1 MENIYTYLKQKMTHT
16 TDRALE
22 LFDKV
27 LEVIYNNPDK
37 FSLSLSDLNNE
48 DPFVFLHI
56 LHEDILK
63 GIIGKINIEEI
74 VSMIKDENLVVYKF
88 PESPDI
94 DGFIYIELTSMLEST
109 DDVNYLETLYTIV
122 QGIIDMAKN
131 ECKLF
136 NKNAENNFENWSFN
150 NLDSETKAIIYNYKI
165 LKSETKNIL
174 NSYDIDD
181 ELYAK
186 VYDWLDYNADVDG
199 FDLSYD
205 KDDLEEFLQSL

>member
-27 LEVIYNNPDK
+27 LEIVYNNPDK
-37 FSLSLSDLNNE
+37 FSLSLSDLDSD

-56 LHEDILK
+56 LYEDILK

-88 PESPDI
+88 PENPDI
-94 DGFIYIELTSMLEST
+94 DGFVYIELTSMLEST
-109 DDVNYLETLYTIV
+109 DDVSYLKTLYTIV
-122 QGIIDMAKN
+122 QSIIDMDKN
-131 ECKLF
+131 KHKLI
-136 NKNAENNFENWSFN
+136 NENAENNFENWSFN

-199 FDLSYD
+199 FDLSYN
-205 KDDLEEFLQSL
+205 KDDLEEFLQNL

>member
-1 MENIYTYLKQKMTHT
+1 MENIYKFLKQKMTHT

-27 LEVIYNNPDK
+27 LEIVYNNPDK
-37 FSLSLSDLNNE
+37 LSLSISDLNSE

-56 LHEDILK
+56 LYEDILK

-88 PESPDI
+88 PESLDV
-94 DGFIYIELTSMLEST
+94 DGFVYIELTSMLEST
-109 DDVNYLETLYTIV
+109 DDVDYLETLYTIV
-122 QGIIDMAKN
+122 QGIIDMDKN
-131 ECKLF
+131 EHKLI
-136 NKNAENNFENWSFN
+136 NENAENNFESWSFN

-181 ELYAK
+181 KLYAK